1 MSIRKVNTVI
11 VDDEP
16 RLRRGIERQVLQAG
30 DQFEI
35 IGNYCDGEEC
45 LTAIHREQIKV
56 DLVITDVKM
65 PEIDGL
71 TLIQQLKQQQNFH
84 SIVISGF
91 DDFQYLQRA
100 IREGASDYLVKP
112 IDREEFRLQLLRI
125 SKEIQSQEIEERRH
139 REIAKEAKKT
149 AYLQQLQLLQEMM
162 REEEMDVSLLEW
174 TKQFPSGE
182 YVVLY
187 ISADQLKSKKKKL
200 DDEEW
205 SNWLFAISNIM
216 EEMITDWNSEKRAA
230 AWKWTEKHNEWW
242 ILLQSIPSDHTAEKS
257 KQFAKDLLENI
268 KQYTALC
275 CSIAMSDPF
284 DQLSLLTA
292 RKKDLKTAIKL
303 RLIKGT
309 NQIITT
315 DERSRINLKENTVED
330 KAIILQI
337 EKIVWAIHHTDDVH
351 LKKELTIFLDMLS
364 NLNSPVELE
373 KVLQLL
379 GVKIWNELSG
389 HTFSLSSKQ
398 FQYIFT
404 ITERTTSITELKI
417 EVWNWIDQLLEKTT
431 MIELQDEQDQIA
443 TAKEWILDHLD
454 KQITINRIA
463 QQVFMNPTYFCQQF
477 KNETGV
483 TVHDFVTKERM
494 KQARKLV
501 IEDAYK
507 IGEIARK
514 VGYSD
519 TKYFSKLFKQHYGE
533 TPSKYKVRLSAV
545 GVTDETKS

>member
-16 RLRRGIERQVLQAG
+16 RLRRGLERQVLQAG
-30 DQFEI
+30 DQFKV
-35 IGNYCDGEEC
+35 IGSYGDGEEC
-45 LTAIHREQIKV
+45 LTAIHQEQIKV

-65 PEIDGL
+65 PGIDGL
-71 TLIQQLKQQQNFH
+71 TLIQQLKQQQHFH

-91 DDFQYLQRA
+91 DDFQYLQKA
-100 IREGASDYLVKP
+100 IREGANDYLVKP

-125 SKEIQSQEIEERRH
+125 SKEIQSQAKEERRQ
-139 REIAKEAKKT
+139 RELAKEAEKT
-149 AYLQQLQLLQEMM
+149 TYLQQAQLLQEMM

-187 ISADQLKSKKKKL
+187 ISADQLKSKRKKL

-205 SNWLFAISNIM
+205 SNWIFAISNIM
-216 EEMITDWNSEKRAA
+216 DEMIMDWNSEKRMA
-230 AWKWTEKHNEWW
+230 AWKWAEKHNEWW
-242 ILLQSIPSDHTAEKS
+242 IVLQSIPSNHTVEKS
-257 KQFAKDLLENI
+257 KQFANDLLENI
-268 KQYTALC
+268 QKYTALC

-284 DQLSLLTA
+284 DQLTLLTT

-315 DERSRINLKENTVED
+315 DERSRISLKENIIED
-330 KAIILQI
+330 KAIIHQI
-337 EKIVWAIHHTDDVH
+337 EKIVLAIHHTDDLY
-351 LKKELTIFLDMLS
+351 LKKELTIFLDLLS
-364 NLNSPVELE
+364 NLYSPLELE
-373 KVLQLL
+373 KILQLL
-379 GVKIWNELSG
+379 GIKIWNELSS
-389 HTFSLSSKQ
+389 HTFSLSSNL

-417 EVWNWIDQLLEKTT
+417 EVWNWVDQLLEKTK
-431 MIELQDEQDQIA
+431 MIESQNEQDQIVI
-443 TAKEWILDHLD
+443 AKEWILGHLD
-454 KQITINRIA
+454 KQITIDRIA

-477 KNETGV
+477 KNETGE

-501 IEDAYK
+501 MEDAFK

-533 TPSKYKVRLSAV
+533 TPSKYKMRLSSV
-545 GVTDETKS
+545 GVFESS